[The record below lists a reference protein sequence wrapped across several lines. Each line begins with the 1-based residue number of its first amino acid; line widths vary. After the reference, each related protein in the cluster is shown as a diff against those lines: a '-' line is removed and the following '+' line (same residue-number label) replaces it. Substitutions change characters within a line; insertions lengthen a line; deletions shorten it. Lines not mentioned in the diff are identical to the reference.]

1 MILKEIPTTKTIT
14 KINFGWFFYFCNT
27 SKSDLLTCVELK
39 KPETFVSGFLLRR
52 KRYSHRIYYFTDYQ
66 LVVVVH
72 DASTSQVAKC
82 FLAGRPLMPKSLLQR
97 FKFRK
102 NPEPKQQ
109 IFDLFSFV
117 KINNSNLLA
126 FRKNIR
132 IYP

>member
-1 MILKEIPTTKTIT
+1 MCFLTNSKKQKTLQT
-14 KINFGWFFYFCNT
+14 LMFK
-27 SKSDLLTCVELK
+27 
-39 KPETFVSGFLLRR
+39 GFLRFYVSFETSFSRR

-102 NPEPKQQ
+102 NPEPKQ
-109 IFDLFSFV
+109 
-117 KINNSNLLA
+117 
-126 FRKNIR
+126 
-132 IYP
+132 

>member
-1 MILKEIPTTKTIT
+1 M
-14 KINFGWFFYFCNT
+14 
-27 SKSDLLTCVELK
+27 
-39 KPETFVSGFLLRR
+39 RR
-52 KRYSHRIYYFTDYQ
+52 VRYSHRIYYFTDYQ

-109 IFDLFSFV
+109 IFDLFSFI
-117 KINNSNLLA
+117 KITNSKSPCCNFSLQQIDKKTRSHHKKYFHLIFRCEALILLV
-126 FRKNIR
+126 FLGQFLKS
-132 IYP
+132 YL

>member
-1 MILKEIPTTKTIT
+1 MYGGE
-14 KINFGWFFYFCNT
+14 
-27 SKSDLLTCVELK
+27 
-39 KPETFVSGFLLRR
+39 
-52 KRYSHRIYYFTDYQ
+52 RYSHRIYYFTDYQ

-109 IFDLFSFV
+109 FFDLFSFV
-117 KINNSNLLA
+117 RFCNLNLMA
-126 FRKNIR
+126 VRKNIR

>member
-1 MILKEIPTTKTIT
+1 MFK
-14 KINFGWFFYFCNT
+14 
-27 SKSDLLTCVELK
+27 
-39 KPETFVSGFLLRR
+39 GFLIFYVSYETCFQRR

-109 IFDLFSFV
+109 IFDLFSF
-117 KINNSNLLA
+117 
-126 FRKNIR
+126 R
-132 IYP
+132 IYTVFNDFGNIKRNGTHRSIFNA

>member
-1 MILKEIPTTKTIT
+1 MKKNKIKKIKKKFEKEDKV
-14 KINFGWFFYFCNT
+14 KF
-27 SKSDLLTCVELK
+27 K
-39 KPETFVSGFLLRR
+39 KRR

-109 IFDLFSFV
+109 IFDLFSFQKTSI
-117 KINNSNLLA
+117 KIYLIKPQNTLS
-126 FRKNIR
+126 
-132 IYP
+132 IYLVPLW

>member
-1 MILKEIPTTKTIT
+1 MFK
-14 KINFGWFFYFCNT
+14 
-27 SKSDLLTCVELK
+27 
-39 KPETFVSGFLLRR
+39 GFLKFYVSFETCFQRR

-109 IFDLFSFV
+109 IFDLFSF
-117 KINNSNLLA
+117 
-126 FRKNIR
+126 R
-132 IYP
+132 I